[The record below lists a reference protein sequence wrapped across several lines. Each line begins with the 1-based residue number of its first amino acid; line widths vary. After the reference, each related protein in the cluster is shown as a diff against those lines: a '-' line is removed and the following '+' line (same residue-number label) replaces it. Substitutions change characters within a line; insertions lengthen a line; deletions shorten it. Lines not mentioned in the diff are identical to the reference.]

1 MVATSSA
8 WHVENKSI
16 QKTRSVTHCLSFC
29 VAMCDWVC
37 MEQGV
42 EWLDTAMPEEAIT
55 KLRQR
60 AVRVQDMQDVL
71 KASSGL
77 PHSGTK
83 PELVQRLIE
92 NWHNVDQATFASV
105 IDDRVGSQVPTS
117 TSPKRKFK
125 DLSKHTE

>member
-1 MVATSSA
+1 
-8 WHVENKSI
+8 
-16 QKTRSVTHCLSFC
+16 
-29 VAMCDWVC
+29 

-55 KLRQR
+55 KLCHR
-60 AVRVQDMQDVL
+60 AVRDVQDMQEVL

-83 PELVQRLIE
+83 PDLVQRLIQ